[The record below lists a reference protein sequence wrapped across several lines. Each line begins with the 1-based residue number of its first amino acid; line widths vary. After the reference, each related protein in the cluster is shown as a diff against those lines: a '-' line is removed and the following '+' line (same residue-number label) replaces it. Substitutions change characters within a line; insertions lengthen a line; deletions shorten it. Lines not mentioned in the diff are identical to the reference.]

1 MEKTEKELLLW
12 KRVTGG
18 AVLGILAAMLV
29 LTVCAVRVLIQF
41 SSYETRI
48 DAIVNRLDAVSQE
61 LSQVPI
67 EEIAGTL
74 HGISTEL
81 DSADIQGIIRAVR
94 SLSDQLEAMDW
105 EELSR
110 QADGIL
116 LDTQE
121 SLAKAG
127 ETMEKAAQ
135 ALDELDIEALNA
147 AIADL
152 QTVIEPLALLA
163 GRFG

>member
-1 MEKTEKELLLW
+1 MEKTEREILFW
-12 KRVTGG
+12 RRVTGG

-29 LTVCAVRVLIQF
+29 LAVCAVLVLRQAVT
-41 SSYETRI
+41 YKAQV
-48 DAIVNRLDAVSQE
+48 DGIVARLDTVSRQLE
-61 LSQVPI
+61 QVPI
-67 EEIAGTL
+67 QEIAQTAQR
-74 HGISTEL
+74 ISDDLEEV
-81 DSADIQGIIRAVR
+81 DVRAVAAA
-94 SLSDQLEAMDW
+94 LSHLSAQLEDVDW
-105 EELSR
+105 EEVASS
-110 QADGIL
+110 A
-116 LDTQE
+116 QE
-121 SLAKAG
+121 SLVKAG

>member
-1 MEKTEKELLLW
+1 MEAGH
-12 KRVTGG
+12 RRGG
-18 AVLGILAAMLV
+18 AGDSGGYAGADGMRRPGTDPVQL
-29 LTVCAVRVLIQF
+29 
-41 SSYETRI
+41 YETRI